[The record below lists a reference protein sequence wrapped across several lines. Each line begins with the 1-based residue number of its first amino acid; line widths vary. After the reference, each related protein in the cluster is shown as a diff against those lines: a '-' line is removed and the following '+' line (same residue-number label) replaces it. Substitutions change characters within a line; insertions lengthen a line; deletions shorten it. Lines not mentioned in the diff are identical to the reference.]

1 MPISFYISDL
11 IALILLAWFLAN
23 TGTNRQK
30 GLGIKVFHTSIFS
43 LTFALLLAWAMYI

>member
-11 IALILLAWFLAN
+11 IQALVAM
-23 TGTNRQK
+23 
-30 GLGIKVFHTSIFS
+30 KVFHTSIFS